1 MKKVTAIVLALA
13 LATPALA
20 DMPEGCNPNGWQPF
34 DEDVNGNNCPA
45 TETEKKMGNVLT
57 FGVIAL
63 GILAA
68 SGKVNFPLSVGG

>member
-1 MKKVTAIVLALA
+1 MKKVIATALALT

-45 TETEKKMGNVLT
+45 TETEKKMGNAMI

-63 GILAA
+63 AILGA